1 MRVYKISTNL
11 TNEENK
17 DLVKNISEEDANFL
31 ATLDIKLS
39 VDLLDQED
47 KLTTIM
53 VTNILNV
60 EKLKTYFNK
69 ANIEFDVED
78 ITENFSSEEDEEVL
92 TKFLENLTA
101 EDIMKTF
108 GVEI

>member
-11 TNEENK
+11 TDEQNK

-31 ATLDIKLS
+31 ATLDIKVS
-39 VDLLDQED
+39 VDLLDEED
-47 KLTTIM
+47 KLTSIM
-53 VTNILNV
+53 VTNILNI
-60 EKLKTYFNK
+60 EKLKTFFNK
-69 ANIEFDVED
+69 TNIEFDVED
-78 ITENFSSEEDEEVL
+78 ITESFSSEEDEEL
-92 TKFLENLTA
+92 LIKFLEELTS